1 MDDDGPLED
10 IIDDGPLED
19 LFDDDDEG
27 LLNMAM
33 LPGTLWFPSRPF
45 QCSFMFLCS

>member
-10 IIDDGPLED
+10 LIDDGPLDD
-19 LFDDDDEG
+19 LFDDDDDGG

-33 LPGTLWFPSRPF
+33 LPGTLWFS
-45 QCSFMFLCS
+45 

>member
-10 IIDDGPLED
+10 LIDDGPLDD
-19 LFDDDDEG
+19 LFDDDDDDG

-33 LPGTLWFPSRPF
+33 LPGTLWFS
-45 QCSFMFLCS
+45 